1 MLVES
6 SLNPALVGDNG
17 GAIGVL
23 QMHKA
28 YVQDAAEFAGEDWVH
43 EDCLEPEIAVEIF
56 RAYMARYATKKRL
69 GRKPTLQ
76 DIARIHNGGPNGYK
90 KDSTLRY
97 WRIVKNKYAAIR
109 KNNYIRS

>member
-1 MLVES
+1 MLIES
-6 SLNPALVGDNG
+6 SLNPTLIGDNG

-28 YVQDAAEFAGEDWVH
+28 YVQDAAEYAKKDWVH
-43 EDCLEPEIAVEIF
+43 EDCLEPEIAVPIF
-56 RAYMARYATKKRL
+56 RAYMARYATKERL

-90 KDSTLRY
+90 KESTLRY
-97 WRIVKNKYAAIR
+97 WRAVKHKYNDIR
-109 KNNYIRS
+109 R